1 MASVNRT
8 TLKGYFNTGDKPTE
22 AQFENLIDSGI
33 NLTDGGTVVGDVI
46 HNAGTAVAA
55 GAGVS
60 GAETNT
66 WYVGT
71 NSGITTTVGLID
83 ITGLTSDST
92 DTGVIGDE
100 GEAAAYF
107 TQLTAAVN
115 GYIYHASITCVEA
128 PQGGEIDLDLVFD
141 TTATAEGAAATDV
154 VIPAAA
160 DWTLG
165 LHRSSDLLG
174 ATHAVLTA
182 GLADYYVHL
191 AVGTSSGPVNGTY
204 THGKFAIILKGIK
217 AF

>member
-71 NSGITTTVGLID
+71 NSGITTTVGLLD
-83 ITGLTSDST
+83 ITGLNPD
-92 DTGVIGDE
+92 I
-100 GEAAAYF
+100 
-107 TQLTAAVN
+107 N
-115 GYIYHASITCVEA
+115 C
-128 PQGGEIDLDLVFD
+128 
-141 TTATAEGAAATDV
+141 
-154 VIPAAA
+154 
-160 DWTLG
+160 
-165 LHRSSDLLG
+165 
-174 ATHAVLTA
+174 
-182 GLADYYVHL
+182 
-191 AVGTSSGPVNGTY
+191 PVM
-204 THGKFAIILKGIK
+204 
-217 AF
+217 